1 MIKRLS
7 NPQSGY
13 PADGFVNVLVKRHLF
28 KQGGSEMSKQR
39 SGRVFLMIPIVL
51 LSWGFLY
58 PIMAPAQAALLDD
71 LMDTTKHP
79 VAVTMAMQA
88 DSFFGFNPQVYG
100 TYGLTRDMA
109 LAFNVTY
116 WTMISGVGVHDNNP
130 WLETDVGLNLTFLD
144 KRLSITPMIGFVH
157 GQLLSSRGGFFP
169 NGGGSVNERTTA
181 FEGAVPNITVNWLDD
196 RFESEFYMG
205 YYKAI
210 RSEGGS
216 PSDPGP
222 ICPPVGGVG
231 GNCLGPAQGG
241 GRGTWDFLHYWAN
254 AGFRFNSMLSAGVH
268 YEHLL
273 TTRDNSAPGAQQ
285 DYYRWIGP
293 YAEMKLP
300 GGMAFRVTA
309 GKDMADNQDFY
320 KVKFI
325 KTF

>member
-1 MIKRLS
+1 MCAAGRV
-7 NPQSGY
+7 GR
-13 PADGFVNVLVKRHLF
+13 PAAASIHTYMTEGGVTMPEEKNGFAVVAVILVLVSLLF
-28 KQGGSEMSKQR
+28 PP
-39 SGRVFLMIPIVL
+39 GRTQAQDVDVL
-51 LSWGFLY
+51 TPRVTES
-58 PIMAPAQAALLDD
+58 
-71 LMDTTKHP
+71 LMDTAKHP
-79 VAVTMAMQA
+79 VSVTMALQA
-88 DSFFGFNPQVYG
+88 DSFFGFNPQIYG
-100 TYGLTRDMA
+100 TYGLTDNIA
-109 LAFNVTY
+109 LAFNFTF

-130 WLETDVGLNLTFLD
+130 WLETDVGLNFTMLD

-181 FEGAVPNITVNWLDD
+181 FEGAVPNITANYIDD
-196 RFESEFYMG
+196 RFEGEFYMG

-222 ICPPVGGVG
+222 ICPPVGTGG
-231 GNCLGPAQGG
+231 GNCLGAVPGG
-241 GRGTWDFLHYWAN
+241 GRGTWDFL
-254 AGFRFNSMLSAGVH
+254 H

-293 YAEMKLP
+293 YAELKLA
-300 GGMAFRVTA
+300 GGMAFRFTA
-309 GKDMADNQDFY
+309 GKDLTDNQDFY
-320 KVKFI
+320 KVKFT